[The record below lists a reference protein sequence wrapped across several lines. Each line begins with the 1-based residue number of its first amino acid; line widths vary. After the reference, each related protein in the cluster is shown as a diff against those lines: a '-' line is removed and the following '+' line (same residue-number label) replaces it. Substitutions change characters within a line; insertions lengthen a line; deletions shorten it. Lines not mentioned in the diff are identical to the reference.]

1 MSWKNPTGAEPVP
14 GTLISMPNS
23 DSTDFFP
30 LDSAA
35 IYVLKNDT
43 YYPSA
48 QAISDG
54 SAVNNN
60 AKLDFEAGKAY
71 KVRVIN
77 MAALSSEPHFRFH
90 CI

>member
-1 MSWKNPTGAEPVP
+1 M
-14 GTLISMPNS
+14 
-23 DSTDFFP
+23 
-30 LDSAA
+30 
-35 IYVLKNDT
+35 LKNDT

-77 MAALSSEPHFRFH
+77 MAALSSEPQL
-90 CI
+90 